1 MDGIHGTSREEHHS
15 SWALGIKLASLV
27 TSFYGDVWK
36 WETPHYHPVYFM
48 CVFFKYIGKAMLQRG
63 NTEFSE
69 TSKIGSF
76 QYRNLGF
83 GANFK
88 NPRLDPIGICGLLSF
103 FEPTHCQ
110 DHCESQQS
118 ASLMLHPK
126 AGQDQQKQIDH
137 ERPFEW
143 DTQKSLLHLFFG
155 FLQHHDQNISPWRV
169 VVGGESNPTW
179 DVSGSAPIMKNHLL
193 TLW

>member
-1 MDGIHGTSREEHHS
+1 MEMSGNGRHRTIIQFI
-15 SWALGIKLASLV
+15 LCV
-27 TSFYGDVWK
+27 
-36 WETPHYHPVYFM
+36 

-103 FEPTHCQ
+103 F
-110 DHCESQQS
+110 
-118 ASLMLHPK
+118 
-126 AGQDQQKQIDH
+126 
-137 ERPFEW
+137 
-143 DTQKSLLHLFFG
+143 
-155 FLQHHDQNISPWRV
+155 
-169 VVGGESNPTW
+169 
-179 DVSGSAPIMKNHLL
+179 
-193 TLW
+193 